1 MRVRCTGYC
10 GCPRVHIDDDDGDD
24 EYDDNHTRRAFL
36 VNGQV
41 SQLTLSVVQRH
52 VRDLRVAVSVVFA
65 VAAPGVVD
73 RRALRNVASSG

>member
-1 MRVRCTGYC
+1 M
-10 GCPRVHIDDDDGDD
+10 
-24 EYDDNHTRRAFL
+24 
-36 VNGQV
+36 NGQV

>member
-1 MRVRCTGYC
+1 MTTTTTTTQ
-10 GCPRVHIDDDDGDD
+10 D
-24 EYDDNHTRRAFL
+24 ELFL